1 MVRGAAKAQAQAKN
15 AAKQE
20 AAKGG
25 KSQLK
30 DREKALKFI
39 CPQCKAPS
47 PHYNTLKTHME
58 SKHPKADVPPEDS
71 FKV

>member
-47 PHYNTLKTHME
+47 PVRLTH
-58 SKHPKADVPPEDS
+58 SW
-71 FKV
+71 